1 MLRNEDIL
9 IADYKKLSISV
20 ITQCMTRDQKI
31 TNIGTAIGETSLS
44 DRVDIQPTGS
54 HISDIDNHES
64 DGSMV
69 AVRTAVAHDKTG
81 FGTITAFSQLKRRKP
96 MENLTILLMN
106 MWIVLKETRIENNR
120 NNKNCIHL
128 RS

>member
-1 MLRNEDIL
+1 
-9 IADYKKLSISV
+9 
-20 ITQCMTRDQKI
+20 
-31 TNIGTAIGETSLS
+31 
-44 DRVDIQPTGS
+44 
-54 HISDIDNHES
+54 
-64 DGSMV
+64 MV

-106 MWIVLKETRIENNR
+106 MWIVIKETRIENNR
-120 NNKNCIHL
+120 NDKNCIHL